1 MASSILK
8 NWRTHFYGLLTWAIP
23 FVVAIFFYD
32 QTGTLQ
38 IPETLFKSIMIVIGG
53 ITGVVLLVLIFGK
66 IAPTFKNGLT
76 IGIYWL
82 LLNWALDSLVLIPL
96 SGQSFGEYF
105 SDIGLRYLVVPVIAA
120 AMGYVAE
127 RNAATNSTTIPRS

>member
-1 MASSILK
+1 MAHSIFK
-8 NWRTHFYGLLTWAIP
+8 NWRPHFYGLLTWAIP
-23 FVVAIFFYD
+23 FIVAIFFYD

-53 ITGVVLLVLIFGK
+53 ITGVALLVLIFGK

-76 IGIYWL
+76 IGVYWL
-82 LLNWALDSLVLIPL
+82 LLNWILDWFILIPL
-96 SGQSFGEYF
+96 SNQTFGEYF

-120 AMGYVAE
+120 AIGYVAE
-127 RNAATNSTTIPRS
+127 RNK